1 MKGKIVWTT
10 LCVLGLA
17 VGACTYSVAAHAQTP
32 SQNPNQ
38 QAEPQQ
44 QQKTQTFLGEIV
56 KTRQGQY
63 ALLIDKGANR
73 GYFLDDQ
80 AKAKKFEGQS
90 VKVTGVLEA
99 STSTIHVSDIEP
111 A

>member
-1 MKGKIVWTT
+1 MSRVVWTT
-10 LCVLGLA
+10 LCAAALTIGT
-17 VGACTYSVAAHAQTP
+17 CTLPFSVRAQTSSQSP
-32 SQNPNQ
+32 SQQ
-38 QAEPQQ
+38 TAPQQ
-44 QQKTQTFLGEIV
+44 EQKSRTFTGEIV

-80 AKAKKFEGQS
+80 AKAKKFEGQN
-90 VKVTGVLEA
+90 VKVVGVLEA
-99 STSTIHVSDIEP
+99 STSTIHVTDIQP